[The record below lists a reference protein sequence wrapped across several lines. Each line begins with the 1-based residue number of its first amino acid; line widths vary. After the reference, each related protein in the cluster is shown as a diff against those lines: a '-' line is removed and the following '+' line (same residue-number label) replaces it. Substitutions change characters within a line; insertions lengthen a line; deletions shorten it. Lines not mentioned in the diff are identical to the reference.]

1 MFSSPSRT
9 PIYAAVGASAPSA
22 LGSAGAAPVSG
33 PRGLIPFGLANIAA
47 GDDAAPASST
57 PVQIPF
63 CGVAAVTTG
72 VAALRPGSLVGLS
85 VHLSG
90 AAAGSSAIFGVY
102 VNGVIINAAAIVT
115 LIATATTAYITFA
128 AGIYPFV
135 AGDVIDVRVRTGSGW
150 SATTVDAAV
159 LVEIE
164 TLT

>member
-1 MFSSPSRT
+1 MT
-9 PIYAAVGASAPSA
+9 TIHAAVGATAPTA
-22 LGSAGAAPVSG
+22 LGSAGASPATG
-33 PRGLIPFGLANIAA
+33 PRELLHFGQPNIAA
-47 GDDAAPASST
+47 GDNADPALST

-85 VHLSG
+85 VNLSG

-102 VNGVIINAAAIVT
+102 KNGTIFNAAAIVT
-115 LIATATTAYITFA
+115 IIATDTKEYITFTSCTDP
-128 AGIYPFV
+128 IV
-135 AGDVIDVRVRTGSGW
+135 AGDWIDVRVRTGSGW
-150 SATTVDAAV
+150 SATTVDATA

>member
-1 MFSSPSRT
+1 M
-9 PIYAAVGASAPSA
+9 
-22 LGSAGAAPVSG
+22 
-33 PRGLIPFGLANIAA
+33 
-47 GDDAAPASST
+47 
-57 PVQIPF
+57 
-63 CGVAAVTTG
+63 
-72 VAALRPGSLVGLS
+72 GLS

-128 AGIYPFV
+128 AGTYPFV